1 MENIELD
8 IATFEGEGGF
18 DPTPILERMRR
29 RRWAVEASNH
39 REWFDE
45 LSKDNVDLFVDRLKK
60 LLAGKRF
67 TFLTYNEAFGSRI
80 EVRTNQALRGRSTRS
95 WGNVTYPFGSA
106 DNIGVHTADDND
118 DPKTRALL
126 SDYVHVIINDTY
138 GVASFSTGTYFVFSP
153 EMRNEP
159 ERVSLTF
166 KAGAGNEIT
175 WVLYPTGDILPGE
188 TY

>member
-1 MENIELD
+1 MENELD

-18 DPTPILERMRR
+18 DPTPVHEKMQRR
-29 RRWAVEASNH
+29 SWEIEASKR
-39 REWFDE
+39 REWFGN
-45 LSKDNVDLFVDRLKK
+45 LSKDNADLFVARLKK
-60 LLAGKRF
+60 LLAGKRY
-67 TFLTYNEAFGSRI
+67 TFLSYNEAFGSRI
-80 EVRTNQALRGRSTRS
+80 EVRTNQALKGRSTKP
-95 WGNVTYPFGSA
+95 WGRVTYPFGSA
-106 DNIGVHTADDND
+106 DNIGLSIGADDSD

-126 SDYVHVIINDTY
+126 ADHVHVMINDTY
-138 GVASFSTGTYFVFSP
+138 GVASLSTDTYFVFSP

-175 WVLYPTGDILPGE
+175 WVLYPTGDIQPGE